1 MGVLAVGK
9 LRTGRRPLQRSRWD
23 MDGELLATDD
33 AARPNA
39 ICGKVT
45 SNEGIEKRG
54 NKNFNAPAF
63 QHSNIPIMAEQRIRI
78 RARLKRAFALYE
90 VLLGVAV
97 FALGVIA
104 LGRAVENCINASTI
118 SAEDNVVRQILS
130 DRMAQVQAAS
140 AVPDA
145 EKEFK
150 LDTNY
155 GRVTLQQKT
164 TPAALTEP
172 DNTLVTGIN
181 IVTLTARWAHA
192 GVSQSRQIQFY
203 VYRSG

>member
-1 MGVLAVGK
+1 MRQGDWQWISGVLKQWAN
-9 LRTGRRPLQRSRWD
+9 Q
-23 MDGELLATDD
+23 
-33 AARPNA
+33 
-39 ICGKVT
+39 I
-45 SNEGIEKRG
+45 
-54 NKNFNAPAF
+54 FNAPAL
-63 QHSNIPIMAEQRIRI
+63 QNSNTPMMRAKPIRR
-78 RARLKRAFALYE
+78 RGTSRGAFALYE

-118 SAEDNVVRQILS
+118 SAEDNVVRQLLS

-150 LDTNY
+150 IDTNY
-155 GRVTLQQKT
+155 GRVVLLQKT
-164 TPAALTEP
+164 TAAALTEP
-172 DNTLVTGIN
+172 DNTLITGIN

-192 GVSQSRQIQFY
+192 GVPQSRLIQFY